1 MLQFNQRKRF
11 PGNQTGSIG
20 SGPKRLT
27 LDWRARDIKSIT
39 RKTASVCTQEGSSHG
54 AGLAPDFAD

>member
-11 PGNQTGSIG
+11 PGNKTGNVG

-27 LDWRARDIKSIT
+27 SDWRPRDINSIT
-39 RKTASVCTQEGSSHG
+39 RKTASVHTRGQLAWGG
-54 AGLAPDFAD
+54 ACS